1 MIKKPTK
8 RCYLILLIMVNK
20 TYLIFGKNRS
30 HSIMFKVLFTENNW
44 IFTNDQN
51 KTEDIDMIVY
61 QLRPT
66 DLR

>member
-1 MIKKPTK
+1 
-8 RCYLILLIMVNK
+8 
-20 TYLIFGKNRS
+20 
-30 HSIMFKVLFTENNW
+30 MFKVLFTENNW